1 MGILPRE
8 AVFFELFE
16 EQAQKFLIASQL
28 LDEIKNDSIDLKELS
43 RRFKSLEHDCDEI
56 THKIAEKLNKT
67 FLTPFDREDIHALS
81 HELDE
86 VVDLIEESIFK
97 LQLYEIKYFDEHM
110 LNLIRIIKESM
121 KKISETLKLLR
132 KRKDMSKIL
141 TICIEINTLENE
153 GDKIFREAMIEL
165 LEKKDSHG
173 MDSIKLMGV
182 KEIYESL
189 ESTIDKCEDV
199 ANIVEGIILKNI

>member
-8 AVFFELFE
+8 AEFFELFE
-16 EQAQKFLIASQL
+16 EQAGKFLVASQL
-28 LDEIKNDSIDLKELS
+28 LEEIKNDSIDLKELS
-43 RRFKSLEHDCDEI
+43 RKFKSLEHDCDEI

-86 VVDLIEESIFK
+86 VVDLAEESVFK
-97 LQLYEIKYFDEHM
+97 LQLYEIKTFDDHM
-110 LNLIRIIKESM
+110 LNLVRIIKESM
-121 KKISETLKLLR
+121 RKISETLRLFR

-141 TICIEINTLENE
+141 AICIEINTLENE
-153 GDKIFREAMIEL
+153 GDKIFREAMLEL
-165 LEKKDSHG
+165 MNKKDSQG
-173 MDSIKLMGV
+173 MNSIRLMGI

-199 ANIVEGIILKNI
+199 ANIMEGIILKNI

>member
-16 EQAQKFLIASQL
+16 EQAEKFLIASQL
-28 LDEIKNDSIDLKELS
+28 LDEIKNDSLDLKELS
-43 RRFKSLEHDCDEI
+43 KKFKSLEHDCDEI

-86 VVDLIEESIFK
+86 VVDLAEESIFK
-97 LQLYEIKYFDEHM
+97 LQLYEINKFDDHM

-132 KRKDMSKIL
+132 RRKDMPKIL
-141 TICIEINTLENE
+141 NICIEINTLENE
-153 GDKIFREAMIEL
+153 GDRIFREAMIEL
-165 LEKKDSHG
+165 IEKKNSHG

-199 ANIVEGIILKNI
+199 ANILEGIILKNI

>member
-16 EQAQKFLIASQL
+16 EQAGKFLIASQL
-28 LDEIKNDSIDLKELS
+28 LEEIKNDSIDLKELS

-110 LNLIRIIKESM
+110 LNLTRIIKESM
-121 KKISETLKLLR
+121 RKISETLKLLR

-165 LEKKDSHG
+165 LGKKDSHG

-189 ESTIDKCEDV
+189 ENTIDKCEDV

>member
-16 EQAQKFLIASQL
+16 EQAGKFLIASQL
-28 LDEIKNDSIDLKELS
+28 LEEIKNDSIDLKELS
-43 RRFKSLEHDCDEI
+43 RKFKALEHDCDEI

-86 VVDLIEESIFK
+86 VVDLAEESIFK
-97 LQLYEIKYFDEHM
+97 LQLYKINKFDEYM
-110 LNLIRIIKESM
+110 LNLLRIIKESM

-132 KRKDMSKIL
+132 KRKDMPKIL
-141 TICIEINTLENE
+141 SICIEINTLENE
-153 GDKIFREAMIEL
+153 GDKIFREAMLEL
-165 LEKKDSHG
+165 MNKKDSQG

-199 ANIVEGIILKNI
+199 ANIIEGIILKNI

>member
-16 EQAQKFLIASQL
+16 EQAGKFLTAVEL
-28 LDEIKNDSIDLKELS
+28 LNEIEKNPVDLKQLS
-43 RRFKSLEHDCDEI
+43 DKFKALEHDCDEI

-86 VVDLIEESIFK
+86 VIDLIEESIFK
-97 LQLYEIKYFDEHM
+97 LQLYGIRELDEYM
-110 LNLIRIIKESM
+110 LHLVRLIKESL
-121 KKISETLKLLR
+121 KKISEALELLR
-132 KRKDMSKIL
+132 KRKEMPKIL
-141 TICIEINTLENE
+141 SVCIEINTFENE
-153 GDKIFREAMIEL
+153 GDRVFREAMLEL
-165 LEKKDSHG
+165 ILKKDSRA
-173 MDSIKLMGV
+173 METMKIMGI

-189 ESTIDKCEDV
+189 ENTIDKCEDV
-199 ANIVEGIILKNI
+199 ANIMEGIILKNI

>member
-16 EQAQKFLIASQL
+16 EQANKFLIASQL
-28 LDEIKNDSIDLKELS
+28 LEEIKNDSIDLKELS
-43 RRFKSLEHDCDEI
+43 RNFKALEHDCDEI

-86 VVDLIEESIFK
+86 VIDLAEESVFK
-97 LQLYEIKYFDEHM
+97 LQLYGIKTFDNHM
-110 LNLIRIIKESM
+110 LNLVRIIKESM

-141 TICIEINTLENE
+141 SICIEINTLENE
-153 GDKIFREAMIEL
+153 GDKIFREAMLEL
-165 LEKKDSHG
+165 INKKDSQE
-173 MDSIKLMGV
+173 MDSIKLMGI

-199 ANIVEGIILKNI
+199 ANILEGIILKNI

>member
-16 EQAQKFLIASQL
+16 EQAGKFLIASQL
-28 LDEIKNDSIDLKELS
+28 LEEIKNDSVDLRELS
-43 RRFKSLEHDCDEI
+43 MRFKSLEHDCDEI

-97 LQLYEIKYFDEHM
+97 LQLYEIKYFDEYM
-110 LNLIRIIKESM
+110 LNLVRIIKESM

-141 TICIEINTLENE
+141 AICIEINTLENE

-165 LEKKDSHG
+165 MGKKDSHG

>member
-16 EQAQKFLIASQL
+16 EQAGKFLIASQL
-28 LDEIKNDSIDLKELS
+28 LEEIKNDSIDLKELS
-43 RRFKSLEHDCDEI
+43 KKFKSLEHDCDEI

-67 FLTPFDREDIHALS
+67 FLTPFEREDIHALS

-86 VVDLIEESIFK
+86 VVDLAEEFIFK
-97 LQLYEIKYFDEHM
+97 LQLYEIKTFDDHM
-110 LNLIRIIKESM
+110 LNLARIIKESM
-121 KKISETLKLLR
+121 RKISDTLRLLR
-132 KRKDMSKIL
+132 KRKDMSKIIK
-141 TICIEINTLENE
+141 ICIEINTLENE
-153 GDKIFREAMIEL
+153 GDKIFREAMLEL
-165 LEKKDSHG
+165 VNKKNYQE
-173 MDSIKLMGV
+173 MNSIKLMGI

-199 ANIVEGIILKNI
+199 ANIMEGIILKNI